1 MILESNCIYN
11 RIEINKLIRE
21 VERAITFILS
31 SFLGLFSGINSNN
44 RDPIKG
50 ISNNDISII

>member
-1 MILESNCIYN
+1 MTLESNCIHN
-11 RIEINKLIRE
+11 KIETNKFIRE
-21 VERAITFILS
+21 VERAMTFILS

>member
-1 MILESNCIYN
+1 MN
-11 RIEINKLIRE
+11 RLIKD
-21 VERAITFILS
+21 VDQAITFILS